1 MASTAWD
8 PDQYRRFA
16 AERAQPFHD
25 LLALVEA
32 DRITRAVD
40 LGCGTGELTALA
52 AARLGISDVERP
64 VAAAPSPAAP
74 PMVGIDNS
82 PTMLAAAAAH
92 ASDTVAFE
100 QGDIAEWTSGG
111 DHDLVL
117 AAASLQWVPDHAS
130 VLRRWTAALAPGGQ
144 LAVQVPANA
153 DAPSHVVA
161 GELAAGE
168 PYRSAFGPQGP
179 PPDPVAAN
187 VLAPERYAELLY
199 ELGFARQH
207 VRMTVYPH
215 VLPSSRD
222 VVEWVR
228 GTTLT
233 RFAAVLPPE
242 VYAEFLRDYEE
253 RLLEVIGRHE
263 PHFFP
268 FRRIFL
274 WGRLPGG

>member
-1 MASTAWD
+1 MAPTTWD
-8 PDQYRRFA
+8 PDQYQRFA

-25 LLALVEA
+25 LLALVEP
-32 DRITRAVD
+32 DGIGRAVD

-52 AARLGISDVERP
+52 AAHLGLEQ
-64 VAAAPSPAAP
+64 VATEPLPEHTA
-74 PMVGIDNS
+74 PMVGIDTS

-92 ASDTVAFE
+92 ASDTVRFE
-100 QGDIAEWTSGG
+100 EGDIAEWTSAA

-117 AAASLQWVPDHAS
+117 AAASLHWVPDHPA

-161 GELAAGE
+161 AELAASE
-168 PYRSAFGPQGP
+168 PYRSVFGPEGP

-215 VLPSSRD
+215 VLPSSRH

-242 VYAEFLRDYEE
+242 VYAEFLRDYED

-274 WGRLPGG
+274 WGRLPDG